1 MKYEKLF
8 TPIQINGV
16 ELKNRIVMSPMHDG
30 LGLTGGDVNE
40 QVIEYFAA
48 RAKGGVGLIINGFTV
63 VCPDELCGTAGAGQ
77 SHLTTLDNRNA
88 FQLLAE
94 RVHEYNCKLFVQL
107 HHPGRSVYAPQFLNG
122 GRQPVSSTAM
132 PASLKGDSHAAP
144 ARELTVPEIKQIV
157 KCYAIAA
164 QAAYTAGCDGVEVH
178 CAHGYLFSQFINPFK
193 NERKDEYGGS
203 LENCCRIAT
212 ETLDAIRK
220 AVPKSFPVSVR
231 INGTEGDFR
240 PNGKEWD
247 MNYMRGVAKLLVA
260 HGADMVNVSM
270 GGMDCM
276 PNPDMRA
283 RYRDDIIKN
292 IKDVVDVPVAA
303 VNCLKTPEEA
313 EGMLED
319 GIADM
324 AILGRQL
331 ICDPEWANKARSG
344 REDDIRPC
352 LSCNNC
358 IHHSSLMQPIR
369 CAINPLAGREAE
381 DNRLVPGSGNAVVI
395 GAGPAGI
402 EAAFTLAAKGYD
414 VTVYEKSDRIGGSI
428 NLADKAPGKFR
439 MDILLDYW
447 KRQLEKNDKITVKLS
462 TEITDEKLAE
472 IKRTLDPKV
481 VCLNV
486 GGVGGKPVVPNMPGL
501 ENAVTAHDVLSGRVS
516 IEGKRVV
523 IIGGGMTALET
534 AEFMAERKNTIV
546 LCEMMPQFAADT
558 FIYRVVKTQLGLAR
572 QGVAMKPHTMVLG
585 ANADGVM
592 YKDLVTGLEGVLPA
606 EVIVLSLGVR
616 PDRALRAK
624 LEGMF
629 ENVVVLGDSNRTGTL
644 QNATGETFHR
654 LKRI

>member
-94 RVHEYNCKLFVQL
+94 RVHEYDCKLFVQL

-212 ETLDAIRK
+212 ETLDAIRM

-231 INGTEGDFR
+231 INGAEGDFR

-331 ICDPEWANKARSG
+331 ICDPEWANKARDG

-447 KRQLEKNDKITVKLS
+447 KRQLEKNDKITVTLS

-481 VCLNV
+481 VCLN
-486 GGVGGKPVVPNMPGL
+486 VGGKPVVPNMPGL

-546 LCEMMPQFAADT
+546 LCEMMPQLAADT

>member
-30 LGLTGGDVNE
+30 LGLTGGDVNQ

-77 SHLTTLDNRNA
+77 SHLTTLDNRNS

-94 RVHEYNCKLFVQL
+94 RVHEYDCKLFIQL

-164 QAAYTAGCDGVEVH
+164 QGAYTAGCDGVEVH

-220 AVPKSFPVSVR
+220 VVPKSFPVSVR
-231 INGTEGDFR
+231 INGAEGDFR

-247 MNYMRGVAKLLVA
+247 MNYMRSVAKLLVE

-313 EGMLED
+313 EGMLAD

-331 ICDPEWANKARSG
+331 ICDPDWANKARTG
-344 REDDIRPC
+344 HEDDIRPC

-381 DNRLVPGSGNAVVI
+381 DNTLVPGTGNAVVI

-414 VTVYEKSDRIGGSI
+414 VTMYEKSDRIGGSI

-447 KRQLEKNDKITVKLS
+447 KRQLEKNGKITVKLN
-462 TEITDEKLAE
+462 TEITDAKIAE
-472 IKRTLDPKV
+472 IKRELDPKV

-486 GGVGGKPVVPNMPGL
+486 GGKPVVPPMPGL
-501 ENAVTAHDVLSGRVS
+501 ENAVTAHDVLSGKVS
-516 IEGKRVV
+516 VEGKRVV

-572 QGVAMKPHTMVLG
+572 QGVCMKPHTMVLG
-585 ANADGVM
+585 ANEEGVL
-592 YKDLVTGLEGVLPA
+592 YRDLVTGLEGVLPA

-616 PDRALRAK
+616 PDRTLRAK
-624 LEGMF
+624 LDEAF
-629 ENVVVLGDSNRTGTL
+629 DNVVALGDSNKTGTL
-644 QNATGETFHR
+644 QNATGATFHR

>member
-30 LGLTGGDVNE
+30 LGLTGGDVNQ

-77 SHLTTLDNRNA
+77 SHLTTLDNRNS

-94 RVHEYNCKLFVQL
+94 RVHEYDCKLFIQL

-164 QAAYTAGCDGVEVH
+164 QGAYTAGCDGVEVH

-220 AVPKSFPVSVR
+220 VVPKSFPVSVR
-231 INGTEGDFR
+231 INGAEGDFR

-247 MNYMRGVAKLLVA
+247 MNYMRGVAKLLVE

-313 EGMLED
+313 EGMLAD

-331 ICDPEWANKARSG
+331 ICDPDWANKARTG
-344 REDDIRPC
+344 HEDDIRPC

-381 DNRLVPGSGNAVVI
+381 DNTLVPGTGNAVVI

-414 VTVYEKSDRIGGSI
+414 VTMYEKSDRIGGSI

-447 KRQLEKNDKITVKLS
+447 KRQLEKNGKITVKLN
-462 TEITDEKLAE
+462 TEITDAKIAE
-472 IKRTLDPKV
+472 IKRELDPKV

-486 GGVGGKPVVPNMPGL
+486 GGKPVVPPMPGL
-501 ENAVTAHDVLSGRVS
+501 ENAVTAHDVLSGKVS
-516 IEGKRVV
+516 VEGKRVV

-572 QGVAMKPHTMVLG
+572 QGVCMKPHTMVLG
-585 ANADGVM
+585 ANEEGVL
-592 YKDLVTGLEGVLPA
+592 YRDLVTGLEGVLPA

-616 PDRALRAK
+616 PDRTLRAK
-624 LEGMF
+624 LDEAF
-629 ENVVVLGDSNRTGTL
+629 DNVVVLGDSNKTGTL
-644 QNATGETFHR
+644 QNATGAIFHR

>member
-30 LGLTGGDVNE
+30 LGLTGGDVNQ

-77 SHLTTLDNRNA
+77 SHLTTLDNRNS

-94 RVHEYNCKLFVQL
+94 RVHEYDCKLFIQL
-107 HHPGRSVYAPQFLNG
+107 HHPGRSVYAPRFLNG

-164 QAAYTAGCDGVEVH
+164 QGAYTAGCDGVEVH

-220 AVPKSFPVSVR
+220 VVPKSFPVSVR
-231 INGTEGDFR
+231 INGAEGDFR

-247 MNYMRGVAKLLVA
+247 MNYMRGVAKLLVE

-313 EGMLED
+313 EGMLAD

-331 ICDPEWANKARSG
+331 ICDPDWANKARTG
-344 REDDIRPC
+344 HEDDIRPC

-381 DNRLVPGSGNAVVI
+381 DNTLVPGTGNAVVI

-414 VTVYEKSDRIGGSI
+414 VTMYEKSDRIGGSI

-447 KRQLEKNDKITVKLS
+447 KRQLEKNGKITVKLN
-462 TEITDEKLAE
+462 TEITDAKIAE
-472 IKRTLDPKV
+472 IKRELDPKV

-486 GGVGGKPVVPNMPGL
+486 GGKPVVPPMPGL
-501 ENAVTAHDVLSGRVS
+501 ENAVTAHDVLSGKVS
-516 IEGKRVV
+516 VEGKRVV

-572 QGVAMKPHTMVLG
+572 QGVCMKPHTMVLG
-585 ANADGVM
+585 ANEEGVL
-592 YKDLVTGLEGVLPA
+592 YRDLVTGLEGVLPA

-616 PDRALRAK
+616 PDRTLRAK
-624 LEGMF
+624 LDEAF
-629 ENVVVLGDSNRTGTL
+629 DNVVVLGDSNKTGTL
-644 QNATGETFHR
+644 QNATGATFHR

>member
-30 LGLTGGDVNE
+30 LGLTGGDVNQ

-77 SHLTTLDNRNA
+77 SHLTTLDNRNS

-94 RVHEYNCKLFVQL
+94 RLHEYDCKLFVQL

-132 PASLKGDSHAAP
+132 PASMKGDSHAAP

-164 QAAYTAGCDGVEVH
+164 QGAYTAGCDGVEVH

-220 AVPKSFPVSVR
+220 VVPKNFPVSVR
-231 INGTEGDFR
+231 INGAEGDFR

-247 MNYMRGVAKLLVA
+247 MNYMKGVAKLLVE

-292 IKDVVDVPVAA
+292 IKEVVDVPIAA

-313 EGMLED
+313 EGMLVD

-331 ICDPEWANKARSG
+331 ICDPEWANKARTG
-344 REDDIRPC
+344 REEDIRPC

-358 IHHSSLMQPIR
+358 IHHSSLMQPVR

-381 DNRLVPGSGNAVVI
+381 DNTLVPGTGNAVVI

-402 EAAFTLAAKGYD
+402 EAALTLAAKGYD
-414 VTVYEKSDRIGGSI
+414 VTMYEKSGVIGGSI

-447 KRQLEKNDKITVKLS
+447 KRQLEKNDKITVKLN

-472 IKRTLDPKV
+472 IKRELDPKV

-486 GGVGGKPVVPNMPGL
+486 GGKPVVPPMPGL
-501 ENAVTAHDVLSGRVS
+501 ENAVTAHDILSGKVS
-516 IEGKRVV
+516 VEGKRVV

-534 AEFMAERKNTIV
+534 AEFMAERKNSIV

-572 QGVAMKPHTMVLG
+572 QGVCMKPHTMVLG
-585 ANADGVM
+585 ANEEGVM
-592 YKDLVTGLEGVLPA
+592 YRDLVTGLEGVLPA

-624 LEGMF
+624 LEENF
-629 ENVVVLGDSNRTGTL
+629 DNVVVLGDANKTGTL

-654 LKRI
+654 IKRI

>member
-30 LGLTGGDVNE
+30 LGLTGGDVNQ

-77 SHLTTLDNRNA
+77 SHLTTLDNRNS

-94 RVHEYNCKLFVQL
+94 RVHEYDCKLFIQL

-164 QAAYTAGCDGVEVH
+164 QGAYTAGCDGVEVH

-220 AVPKSFPVSVR
+220 VVPKSFPVSVR
-231 INGTEGDFR
+231 INGAEGDFR

-247 MNYMRGVAKLLVA
+247 MNYMRGVAKLLVE
-260 HGADMVNVSM
+260 HGADMVNVSI

-313 EGMLED
+313 EGMLAD

-331 ICDPEWANKARSG
+331 ICDPDWANKARTG
-344 REDDIRPC
+344 HEDDIRPC

-381 DNRLVPGSGNAVVI
+381 DNTLVPGTGNAVVI

-414 VTVYEKSDRIGGSI
+414 VTMYEKSDRIGGSI

-447 KRQLEKNDKITVKLS
+447 KRQLEKNGKITVKLN
-462 TEITDEKLAE
+462 TEITDAKIAE
-472 IKRTLDPKV
+472 IKRELDPKV

-486 GGVGGKPVVPNMPGL
+486 GGKPVVPPMPGL
-501 ENAVTAHDVLSGRVS
+501 ENAVTAHDVLSGKVS
-516 IEGKRVV
+516 VEGKRVV

-585 ANADGVM
+585 ANEEGVL
-592 YKDLVTGLEGVLPA
+592 YRDLVTGLEGVLPA

-616 PDRALRAK
+616 PDRTLRAK
-624 LEGMF
+624 LDEAF
-629 ENVVVLGDSNRTGTL
+629 DNVVVLGDSNKTGTL
-644 QNATGETFHR
+644 QNATGATFHR

>member
-30 LGLTGGDVNE
+30 LGLTGGDVNQ

-77 SHLTTLDNRNA
+77 SHLTTLDNRNS

-94 RVHEYNCKLFVQL
+94 RVHEYDCKLFIQL

-164 QAAYTAGCDGVEVH
+164 QGAYTAGCDGVEVH

-220 AVPKSFPVSVR
+220 VVPKSFPVSVR
-231 INGTEGDFR
+231 INGAEGDFR

-247 MNYMRGVAKLLVA
+247 MNYMRGVAKLLVE

-313 EGMLED
+313 EGMLAD

-331 ICDPEWANKARSG
+331 ICDPDWANKARTG
-344 REDDIRPC
+344 HEDDIRPC

-381 DNRLVPGSGNAVVI
+381 DNTLVPGTGNAVVI

-414 VTVYEKSDRIGGSI
+414 VTMYEKSDRIGGSI

-447 KRQLEKNDKITVKLS
+447 KRQLEKNGKITVKLN
-462 TEITDEKLAE
+462 TEITDAKIAE
-472 IKRTLDPKV
+472 IKRELDPKV

-486 GGVGGKPVVPNMPGL
+486 GGKPVVPPMPGL
-501 ENAVTAHDVLSGRVS
+501 ENAVTAHDVLSGKVS
-516 IEGKRVV
+516 VEGKRVV
-523 IIGGGMTALET
+523 IIGGGMSALET

-572 QGVAMKPHTMVLG
+572 QGVCMKPHTMVLG
-585 ANADGVM
+585 ANEEGVL
-592 YKDLVTGLEGVLPA
+592 YRDLVTGLEGVLPA

-616 PDRALRAK
+616 PDRTLRAK
-624 LEGMF
+624 LDEAF
-629 ENVVVLGDSNRTGTL
+629 DNVVVLGDSNKTGTL
-644 QNATGETFHR
+644 QNATGATFHR

>member
-1 MKYEKLF
+1 MKKVKYEKLF

-30 LGLTGGDVNE
+30 LGLTGGDVNA

-48 RAKGGVGLIINGFTV
+48 RARGGVGLIINGFTV

-77 SHLTTLDNRNA
+77 SHLTTLDNRNS

-94 RVHEYNCKLFVQL
+94 RLHEYDCKLFVQL

-164 QAAYTAGCDGVEVH
+164 QGAYTAGCDGVEVH

-220 AVPKSFPVSVR
+220 VVPKSFPVSVR
-231 INGTEGDFR
+231 INGAEGDFR

-247 MNYMRGVAKLLVA
+247 MNYMKGVAKLLVE

-270 GGMDCM
+270 GGIDCM

-283 RYRDDIIKN
+283 RYRDDIIRN
-292 IKDVVDVPVAA
+292 IKEVVEVPVAA

-319 GIADM
+319 GVADM

-344 REDDIRPC
+344 REEDIRPC

-381 DNRLVPGSGNAVVI
+381 DNTLVPGSGNAVVI

-402 EAAFTLAAKGYD
+402 EAALTLAAKGYD
-414 VTVYEKSDRIGGSI
+414 VTVYEKAGVIGGSI

-439 MDILLDYW
+439 MDLLLDYW
-447 KRQLEKNDKITVKLS
+447 KRQLEKNDKITVKLN
-462 TEITDEKLAE
+462 TEISEEKLRE
-472 IKRTLDPKV
+472 IKRGLDPKV

-486 GGVGGKPVVPNMPGL
+486 GGKPVVPPMPGL
-501 ENAVTAHDVLSGRVS
+501 ENAVTAHDVLSGRVTV
-516 IEGKRVV
+516 EGKRVV

-534 AEFMAERKNTIV
+534 AEFMAERKNSIV

-558 FIYRVVKTQLGLAR
+558 FIYRVAKTQLGLAR
-572 QGVAMKPHTMVLG
+572 QGVCMKPHTMVLG
-585 ANADGVM
+585 ANEEGVM
-592 YKDLVTGLEGVLPA
+592 YRDLVTGLEGVLPA

-624 LEGMF
+624 LEEHF
-629 ENVVVLGDSNRTGTL
+629 DNVVVLGDSNKTGTL
-644 QNATGETFHR
+644 QNATGATFHR

>member
-30 LGLTGGDVNE
+30 LGLTGGDVNQ

-77 SHLTTLDNRNA
+77 SHLTTLDNRNS

-94 RVHEYNCKLFVQL
+94 RVHEYDCKLFIQL

-164 QAAYTAGCDGVEVH
+164 QGAYTAGCDGVEVH

-220 AVPKSFPVSVR
+220 VVPKSFPVSVR
-231 INGTEGDFR
+231 INGAEGDFR

-247 MNYMRGVAKLLVA
+247 MNYMRGVAKLLVE

-313 EGMLED
+313 EGMLAD

-331 ICDPEWANKARSG
+331 ICDPDWANKARTG
-344 REDDIRPC
+344 HEDDIRPC

-381 DNRLVPGSGNAVVI
+381 DNILVPGTGNAVVI

-414 VTVYEKSDRIGGSI
+414 VTMYEKSDRIGGSI

-447 KRQLEKNDKITVKLS
+447 KRQLEKNGKITVKLN
-462 TEITDEKLAE
+462 TEITDAKIAE
-472 IKRTLDPKV
+472 IKRELDPKV

-486 GGVGGKPVVPNMPGL
+486 GGKPVVPPMPGL
-501 ENAVTAHDVLSGRVS
+501 ENAVTAHDVLSGKVS
-516 IEGKRVV
+516 VEGKRVV

-572 QGVAMKPHTMVLG
+572 QGVCMKPHTMVLG
-585 ANADGVM
+585 ANEEGVL
-592 YKDLVTGLEGVLPA
+592 YRDLVTGLEGVLPA

-616 PDRALRAK
+616 PDRTLRAK
-624 LEGMF
+624 LDEAF
-629 ENVVVLGDSNRTGTL
+629 DNVVVLGDSNKTGTL
-644 QNATGETFHR
+644 QNATGATFHR

>member
-63 VCPDELCGTAGAGQ
+63 VCPDELCGTADAGQ

-94 RVHEYNCKLFVQL
+94 RVHEYDCKLFVQL

-212 ETLDAIRK
+212 ETLDAIRM

-231 INGTEGDFR
+231 INGAEGDFR

-486 GGVGGKPVVPNMPGL
+486 GGKPVVPNMPGL

-516 IEGKRVV
+516 VEGKRVV